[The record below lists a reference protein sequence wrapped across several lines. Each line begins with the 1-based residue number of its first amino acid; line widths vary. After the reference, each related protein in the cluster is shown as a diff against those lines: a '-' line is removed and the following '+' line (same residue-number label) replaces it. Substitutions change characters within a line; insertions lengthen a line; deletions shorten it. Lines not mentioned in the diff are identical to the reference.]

1 MINKRIGSFIAA
13 LRKEQGLTQEQLA
26 EKLGVSNRSV
36 SRWENGNTLPDL
48 SLMQSICDHTGVT
61 ISELLSGARQDPAA
75 DRKDGILLVLALW
88 EREKLAK
95 IRTLNLWFALG
106 IISLLT
112 AVGLSGMLSWVQTW
126 LLAGLGIFFQS
137 LGFYYNNRDPR
148 LTEGEKTVLSTSG
161 DAASMRAPEELLAFA
176 RKRQRVA
183 KRQYQRAFRE
193 ICDNLEEHER
203 VSFAMVADEYSVD
216 GAPGSWH
223 IGIAVTQDRVFLC
236 GETIAGRMMTRT
248 VMDIY
253 DRQQILAA
261 GWTSRCI
268 RMKTT
273 GSEVKIKGE
282 NLESLAEQFR
292 NAALPENR

>member
-26 EKLGVSNRSV
+26 EKLGVSNLSV

-95 IRTLNLWFALG
+95 IRPLNLWFALG

-112 AVGLSGMLSWVQTW
+112 AVGLSGMLSRVQTW

-137 LGFYYNNRDPR
+137 LGFYYNNRDPK
-148 LTEGEKTVLSTSG
+148 LTEGEKTVLTTSG

-223 IGIAVTQDRVFLC
+223 IGIAVPQDRVFLC

>member
-88 EREKLAK
+88 EREKQAK

-112 AVGLSGMLSWVQTW
+112 AVGLSGMLSRVQTW
-126 LLAGLGIFFQS
+126 LLAGLGMFFQS

-148 LTEGEKTVLSTSG
+148 LTEGEKTVLTTSG

>member
-61 ISELLSGARQDPAA
+61 ISELLSGARRDPAA

-88 EREKLAK
+88 EREKQAK

-112 AVGLSGMLSWVQTW
+112 AVGLSGMLSRVQTW

-148 LTEGEKTVLSTSG
+148 LTEGEKTVLTTSG

>member
-112 AVGLSGMLSWVQTW
+112 AVGLSGMLSRVQTW
-126 LLAGLGIFFQS
+126 LLAGLGMFFQS

-148 LTEGEKTVLSTSG
+148 LTEGEKTVLTTSG

>member
-112 AVGLSGMLSWVQTW
+112 AVGLSGMLSRVQTW

>member
-88 EREKLAK
+88 EREKQAK

-112 AVGLSGMLSWVQTW
+112 AVGLSGMLSRVQTW

-148 LTEGEKTVLSTSG
+148 LTEGEKTVLTTSG

>member
-1 MINKRIGSFIAA
+1 MINKRIGSFIAV

-112 AVGLSGMLSWVQTW
+112 AVGLSGMLSRVQTW

-148 LTEGEKTVLSTSG
+148 LTEGEKTVLTTSG

>member
-1 MINKRIGSFIAA
+1 
-13 LRKEQGLTQEQLA
+13 
-26 EKLGVSNRSV
+26 
-36 SRWENGNTLPDL
+36 
-48 SLMQSICDHTGVT
+48 
-61 ISELLSGARQDPAA
+61 
-75 DRKDGILLVLALW
+75 
-88 EREKLAK
+88 
-95 IRTLNLWFALG
+95 
-106 IISLLT
+106 
-112 AVGLSGMLSWVQTW
+112 
-126 LLAGLGIFFQS
+126 
-137 LGFYYNNRDPR
+137 
-148 LTEGEKTVLSTSG
+148 
-161 DAASMRAPEELLAFA
+161 
-176 RKRQRVA
+176 
-183 KRQYQRAFRE
+183 
-193 ICDNLEEHER
+193 
-203 VSFAMVADEYSVD
+203 MVADEYSVD

>member
-48 SLMQSICDHTGVT
+48 SLMQSICEHTGVT

-112 AVGLSGMLSWVQTW
+112 AVGLSGMLSRVQTW
-126 LLAGLGIFFQS
+126 LLAGLGMFFQS

-148 LTEGEKTVLSTSG
+148 LTEGEKTVLTTSG

>member
-112 AVGLSGMLSWVQTW
+112 AVGLSGMLSRVQTW

-148 LTEGEKTVLSTSG
+148 LTEGEKTVLTTSG

>member
-106 IISLLT
+106 ITSLLT
-112 AVGLSGMLSWVQTW
+112 AVGLSGMLSRVQTW

-148 LTEGEKTVLSTSG
+148 LTEGEKTVLTTSG

-273 GSEVKIKGE
+273 GSEVKINGE

>member
-48 SLMQSICDHTGVT
+48 SLMQSICEHTGVT

-112 AVGLSGMLSWVQTW
+112 AVGLSGMLSRVQTW

-148 LTEGEKTVLSTSG
+148 LTEGEKTVLTTSG